1 VLARNSRNARRAA
14 AICACRTGNAR
25 LSHVGAGDSLIIVRG
40 PSLSTTWKSSSDSWR
55 INSTLAITVKMCRS
69 NGSLVSGK
77 LAGAGRE
84 VRNAIVVCSAGS
96 SVGRSCSVLTVQRST
111 PHSTRPLEEVPVSTL
126 AAAKATSTRT
136 TAAKERPATNR
147 F

>member
-1 VLARNSRNARRAA
+1 
-14 AICACRTGNAR
+14 
-25 LSHVGAGDSLIIVRG
+25 
-40 PSLSTTWKSSSDSWR
+40 
-55 INSTLAITVKMCRS
+55 MCRS

-77 LAGAGRE
+77 LASAGRE
-84 VRNAIVVCSAGS
+84 VRNAIVVSSAGS
-96 SVGRSCSVLTVQRST
+96 SVGRSCSVFTVQRST